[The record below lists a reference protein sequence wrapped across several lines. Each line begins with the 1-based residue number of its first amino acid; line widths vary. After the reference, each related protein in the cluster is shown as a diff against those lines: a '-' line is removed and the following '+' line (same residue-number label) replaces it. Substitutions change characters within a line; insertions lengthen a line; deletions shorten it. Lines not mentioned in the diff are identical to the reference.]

1 MVVMKFGGTSV
12 GSPENMKREDDL
24 IGSGERKIVVLS
36 ALSGTTNTLEELPKH
51 LYQAYHRIDALYAN
65 SGTDKYDVVG
75 PICESSDIFG
85 KEVELPKLKRGDLVA
100 IRSAGAYG
108 EVMAS
113 RYNLRPFAKAY
124 LNHE

>member
-113 RYNLRPFAKAY
+113 RYNL
-124 LNHE
+124 